1 MRIGILCLMQESNTF
16 LNQQTKLHH
25 FAEDLL
31 LVGEE
36 IRKQLANTHHEVAG
50 FFAGLEKEGLEA
62 VPLFAARAIPY
73 GTIQKE
79 AFEQLLENM
88 FKQVEQAGPLDGYL
102 VAPHGAT
109 VSEQHL
115 DADGYWLK
123 QLRERVGAEI
133 PIIGTLDLHA
143 NLSSQMVASTN
154 ALIAYRTNPH
164 LDQYARGFEAAELMS
179 KTLRG
184 EVEPVQRAAF
194 LPFVM
199 NIEKQCTE
207 LSPCKEL
214 YELAEKLRRK
224 KGLLLLSILQG
235 YPYADVDEMGTSIL
249 AVSDKTSLVAEQ
261 TLAELSNYLWEHRA
275 DFNGTGVPIDQAI
288 DSLKNDTR
296 STCLLDMGDNV
307 GGGSPADGTLIAQA
321 LLSQRVR
328 DSFVCLY
335 DPEAVLQAEDAGL
348 GAELKLAMGGKTDR
362 LHGDPLIAWVEV
374 IGIYPGKFEEP
385 LARHGGFTHFDQG
398 LSAVVRSAEGLIILL
413 TSKRMAPYSLE
424 QLRSCGLD
432 PGSFRVLVA
441 KGVNAPIAAYEEVC
455 SRFIRVDTPG
465 VTASNLNHFYYHHR
479 RRPMFPF
486 ERDLEWSFVRQA

>member
-1 MRIGILCLMQESNTF
+1 MRVGILCLMQESNTF
-16 LNQQTKLHH
+16 LSQTTKLHH

-50 FFAGLEKEGLEA
+50 FFAGLEKEGMEV
-62 VPLFAARAIPY
+62 VPLFAARALPY

-79 AFEQLLENM
+79 VFDQLLEKM
-88 FKQVEQAGPLDGYL
+88 FKQVKRAGPLDGFL

-109 VSEQHL
+109 VSEQHR
-115 DADGYWLK
+115 DADGYWLN
-123 QLRERVGAEI
+123 QLHERVGSKV

-143 NLSSQMVASTN
+143 NLTSQMVMSTD
-154 ALIAYRTNPH
+154 ALIAYQTNPH
-164 LDQYARGFEAAELMS
+164 LDQHARGLEAAELMM

-184 EVEPVQRAAF
+184 EVEPVQRAAY

-207 LSPCKEL
+207 QSPCKEL
-214 YELAEKLRRK
+214 YELAAQLRKK
-224 KGLLLLSILQG
+224 KGLLSLSILQG
-235 YPYADVDEMGTSIL
+235 YPYADVKEMGTSIL
-249 AVSDKTSLVAEQ
+249 AVTDKTPLVAEQ

-288 DSLKNDTR
+288 DSLKSDSR

-307 GGGSPADGTLIAQA
+307 GGGSPADGTLIARE
-321 LLSQRVR
+321 LLNQRIQ

-335 DPEAVLQAEDAGL
+335 DPAAVHQAVDAGS

-362 LHGDPLIAWVEV
+362 LHGDSLIARVEV
-374 IGIYPGKFEEP
+374 IGVYPGKFEEP

-398 LSAVVRSAEGLIILL
+398 LSAVVRSEEGVTILL
-413 TSKRMAPYSLE
+413 TSKRMAPYSME

-432 PGSFRVLVA
+432 PSSFKVLVA
-441 KGVNAPIAAYEEVC
+441 KGVNAPIAAYKEFC
-455 SRFIRVDTPG
+455 SHFIRVNTPG
-465 VTASNLNHFYYHHR
+465 VTSSSLNHFDYQHR

-486 ERDLEWSFVRQA
+486 EHDFEWSFS